1 MLDFVSRPPKR
12 GGNPEDTV
20 TVTVS
25 RPGAAS
31 RSRGQGQACLVC
43 IYGAELGKRWALTG
57 GTITIGRSSSSDI
70 PLDQDSVSRA
80 HARIARRN
88 DVYIVTDLG
97 STNGTFVGDEL
108 VKERGLKN
116 GDRVRIGR
124 TIIKFLS
131 GGDVESSYHDEI
143 YRLVTVDGLTQVHN
157 RRYFNEAI
165 ERELARTK
173 RGGLPL
179 SLVLLDID
187 HFKKCND
194 TYGHVVGDAVLR
206 QLASELTPKLRDL
219 DVFAR
224 TGGEEFG
231 VILPEANLS
240 HALVVAEALRNAA
253 MAGQFGVADTRLS
266 CTISLGVAERRPD
279 ESAEKLFERADA
291 ALYRAK
297 QSGRNRVAQ

>member
-1 MLDFVSRPPKR
+1 MSRPPKR

-25 RPGAAS
+25 RPGAATAS
-31 RSRGQGQACLVC
+31 RSRGVGQACLVC

-57 GTITIGRSSSSDI
+57 GIITIGRSSSSDI

-80 HARIARRN
+80 HARIARHN
-88 DVYIVTDLG
+88 DAYFVTDLG

-108 VKERGLKN
+108 VKERALKN

-143 YRLVTVDGLTQVHN
+143 YRLVTVDGLTQIYN

-165 ERELARTK
+165 DRELARTK
-173 RGGLPL
+173 RGKLPL
-179 SLVLLDID
+179 CLVLLDID
-187 HFKKCND
+187 HFKKTND

-206 QLASELTPKLRDL
+206 QLAAELSPRLRDL

-231 VILPEANLS
+231 VILPEATLT
-240 HALVVAEALRNAA
+240 HALTVAESLRSAA
-253 MAGQFGVADTRLS
+253 VAGQFGVADTHLS

-279 ESAEKLFERADA
+279 EPADKLYERADA

-297 QSGRNRVAQ
+297 QGGRNRVAQ

>member
-1 MLDFVSRPPKR
+1 MSRPPKR
-12 GGNPEDTV
+12 GGSPEDTV

-25 RPGAAS
+25 RPGAATTG
-31 RSRGQGQACLVC
+31 RARGAGQACLVC

-57 GTITIGRSSSSDI
+57 GTVTIGRSSSSDI
-70 PLDQDSVSRA
+70 PLDQDAVSRA
-80 HARIARRN
+80 HARITRR
-88 DVYIVTDLG
+88 DDTYVVTDLG

-108 VKERGLKN
+108 ITERALNN

-143 YRLVTVDGLTQVHN
+143 YRLVTVDGLTQIYN

-165 ERELARTK
+165 DRELARTK
-173 RGGLPL
+173 RGRLPL

-187 HFKKCND
+187 HFKKTND

-206 QLASELTPKLRDL
+206 QLATELSPVLRDL

-231 VILPEANLS
+231 VILPEASLS
-240 HALVVAEALRNAA
+240 HALVAAESLRHAA
-253 MAGQFGVADTRLS
+253 MVGQYGVADAHLT
-266 CTISLGVAERRPD
+266 CTISLGVAERLAD
-279 ESAEKLFERADA
+279 ESAEKLYERADA

-297 QSGRNRVAQ
+297 QAGRNRVSQ